1 MREGYLRVVGV
12 LVPASRHAENVRAP
26 SLATRRADRDDRY
39 ADETRIIGNDV
50 QGLYRSDRGH
60 TLGGDG
66 QACTKRPKPVNI
78 LRVITLTPSP
88 SKMGELGPIPS
99 SCESLSDVRSGA
111 LVVYGPGLHVPDP
124 GHGYSPRLNPL
135 FHHVQDR
142 AGGFEV
148 LNHRMDLVSVPTV
161 HN

>member
-1 MREGYLRVVGV
+1 MNYIGLDIHKKNTQACVKDIFRVVGV

-78 LRVITLTPSP
+78 LRVITLTPARR
-88 SKMGELGPIPS
+88 KW
-99 SCESLSDVRSGA
+99 A
-111 LVVYGPGLHVPDP
+111 
-124 GHGYSPRLNPL
+124 N
-135 FHHVQDR
+135 
-142 AGGFEV
+142 
-148 LNHRMDLVSVPTV
+148 
-161 HN
+161 